1 MDENLVIDEINGDV
15 DGDFSSSVITEYEQT
30 VLQRLDSI
38 ESVLTHQY
46 TLGLFVT
53 GCVTAVF
60 VCVLLYKFL
69 LRAFY

>member
-1 MDENLVIDEINGDV
+1 MDDNLVLDENLIQEPY
-15 DGDFSSSVITEYEQT
+15 SITEYEQT
-30 VLQRLDSI
+30 VLQKLDSI
-38 ESVLTHQY
+38 DTALKHQY

>member
-1 MDENLVIDEINGDV
+1 MEEDLILDETITEEFD
-15 DGDFSSSVITEYEQT
+15 SYVITEYEQT
-30 VLQRLDSI
+30 VIQRLDSI
-38 ESVLTHQY
+38 DTTLKYQY